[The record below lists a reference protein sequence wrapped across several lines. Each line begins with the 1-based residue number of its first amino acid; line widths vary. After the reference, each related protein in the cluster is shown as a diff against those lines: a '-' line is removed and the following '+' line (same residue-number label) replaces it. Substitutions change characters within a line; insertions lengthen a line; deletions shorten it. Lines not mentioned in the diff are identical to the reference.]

1 MIRDSQTT
9 KAPGQAYI
17 EGADGLLRHSGA
29 RIQLNSG
36 KVLFT
41 RKNSA
46 IYIYIYTY
54 NNNAKKQKVYVN
66 MKCETNTS
74 LKLSLYFVEAIN
86 SWS

>member
-1 MIRDSQTT
+1 MIRDSQIT

-46 IYIYIYTY
+46 INKNIYIY
-54 NNNAKKQKVYVN
+54 NNAKKQKVYVN
-66 MKCETNTS
+66 MKCGTNTS